1 MRIVLVEPSRL
12 GLKIMTGLLQQHG
25 HEILPFRDGGEAL
38 EHIVND
44 PDVDIL
50 VTSLETPTVG
60 GLELCWTVRAQGDK
74 SRPIYVIAMS
84 SNYDRERLSEALD
97 SGADDYVSK
106 PPNPQ
111 ELFARLRVAERVLT
125 AQRQLIRLATRDPLT
140 DLLNRRSFLERA
152 AEAMREA
159 RVKGTSLCAVM
170 VDIDHFKLVND
181 RFGHDAGDEVIRTVS
196 RMLMGTAATVGR
208 LGGEEFAIIL
218 ERQTDDDAAVL
229 AERLRRE
236 IAGVTI
242 RVGDQSLT
250 VTVSIGIDE
259 AREGDDVPRILK
271 RADQALYAAKNSGS
285 NKVVTYSGMLSFSAD
300 DLLWAEDGSDAR
312 RASAA

>member
-271 RADQALYAAKNSGS
+271 RADQALYAAKNSGR